1 MRAFVTL
8 VFYAPSISGNV
19 YLIWTVLFSGDDYG
33 YVNSLLLKLG
43 LIYQPVQW
51 LQNANTVL
59 IIVILVSL
67 WMSLGHRLPVPNR
80 RVPGDRKSYYEAG
93 AVDGIKTG
101 GRELWFI
108 TLPMMKPQLMFS
120 AVMSITSSFGVGPVI
135 TALCG
140 YPTTDYAA
148 HTVMNHLTDY
158 GTIPF

>member
-1 MRAFVTL
+1 MYGSVDVARTAAFVTL

-67 WMSLGHRLPVPNR
+67 WMSLG
-80 RVPGDRKSYYEAG
+80 
-93 AVDGIKTG
+93 TG
-101 GRELWFI
+101 FLSLI
-108 TLPMMKPQLMFS
+108 
-120 AVMSITSSFGVGPVI
+120 A
-135 TALCG
+135 ALCG

-158 GTIPF
+158 GTIRFEMGYASAIAVFLFFMMVGTNLLIKHFLSRVGE